1 VQVAVVAVGV
11 VEGPS
16 HGEIRVVAVG
26 DGLVPAARSVPVVA
40 LHRGA
45 GAGAAPV
52 HVEAVLVGVSLVGGV
67 EVTVVKVVRVVA
79 VPDLPVP
86 AAGAMPVLVLVVL
99 AAGHRRILRIVSPEG
114 TGVNP
119 PAALR

>member
-1 VQVAVVAVGV
+1 MQVA
-11 VEGPS
+11 
-16 HGEIRVVAVG
+16 VVAVG

-40 LHRGA
+40 LHGGA

-67 EVTVVKVVRVVA
+67 EMSVVKVVRVVA
-79 VPDLPVP
+79 VADLPVP

-99 AAGHRRILRIVSPEG
+99 AAGHRRNLWIVSPGG

-119 PAALR
+119 SRRG

>member
-1 VQVAVVAVGV
+1 MKVAVIAVGV
-11 VEGPS
+11 VKGAS
-16 HGEIRVVAVG
+16 HGEVRMVAVR
-26 DGLVPAARSVPVVA
+26 DGLVPAAGRVPVIA